1 MSLRMCKVIN
11 MIKNYKRLSNLTVAD
26 PIQFEYESRYKTY
39 YRIIDLN
46 NNDAIFESPNKFNLS
61 QTINKYHVVESV
73 EEGRL
78 DLISQIYY
86 GDSQYFWVIAMANNI
101 IDPLTVIQGTIL
113 KIPDL
118 NSLYFKGSPLES
130 RR

>member
-1 MSLRMCKVIN
+1 
-11 MIKNYKRLSNLTVAD
+11 MIKNYKRLSNLVVAD
-26 PIQFEYESRYKTY
+26 PIQFNYESRYKTY
-39 YRIIDLN
+39 YRIINLD

-61 QTINKYHVVESV
+61 QTINTYHVVESV

-78 DLISQIYY
+78 DLISQTYY
-86 GDSQYFWVIAMANNI
+86 KDPQYFWVIAMANNI